1 MRVEVNGDELEL
13 PEGSTIEDA
22 VKAANAPYMEG
33 CVLGIIKG
41 KEEVERHVN
50 KYSLKTGKG
59 SIIIELLHECPE
71 NLLKAWKDHYREFE
85 NLRIRWTTSNE
96 VSVGPVKTDL
106 TPTKDKNEYE
116 RWDVVLSLSGFTAD
130 ATHIIF
136 NKAKHVAVYGTPKE
150 NKGVFARV
158 VGGKKTIMDLT
169 DEDVV
174 TEVKPVMERESTVK
188 SAAITNLNTP
198 VSDGNEI
205 FTYVLIKPT
214 GKSPES
220 VEHFFAL
227 SSKGKLRVDYESN
240 SFVGF
245 YGLEGLE
252 RESEY
257 VDQRRRGTVTLRNK
271 GKGVGRVYVY
281 REDRVSTPAHTVVG
295 KVVSGMQLLDIANYH
310 DYVMVKTDPERIMTL
325 SMTQKDAEELLS
337 SQGVEQVRDGLTDDD
352 AVVVKQD
359 PLFTMD
365 IIGKKKVKTFGIHK
379 DELFHIELDEEKA
392 PRSSWYFKRITGL
405 LDSPVGAMKVHF
417 AFPGMNVLMFEGDSK
432 RARGLIPENTPK
444 DTSVKAG
451 EIGITNMSRKYLGMV
466 GVRFEDN
473 NEFGPTGEPFGGTN
487 ILGRFVGG
495 TENLKKFKEGE
506 TVYVTRKP

>member
-71 NLLKAWKDHYREFE
+71 NLLKAWKDHYKEFE

-205 FTYVLIKPT
+205 FT
-214 GKSPES
+214 
-220 VEHFFAL
+220 
-227 SSKGKLRVDYESN
+227 
-240 SFVGF
+240 
-245 YGLEGLE
+245 
-252 RESEY
+252 
-257 VDQRRRGTVTLRNK
+257 
-271 GKGVGRVYVY
+271 
-281 REDRVSTPAHTVVG
+281 
-295 KVVSGMQLLDIANYH
+295 
-310 DYVMVKTDPERIMTL
+310 
-325 SMTQKDAEELLS
+325 
-337 SQGVEQVRDGLTDDD
+337 
-352 AVVVKQD
+352 
-359 PLFTMD
+359 
-365 IIGKKKVKTFGIHK
+365 
-379 DELFHIELDEEKA
+379 
-392 PRSSWYFKRITGL
+392 
-405 LDSPVGAMKVHF
+405 
-417 AFPGMNVLMFEGDSK
+417 
-432 RARGLIPENTPK
+432 
-444 DTSVKAG
+444 
-451 EIGITNMSRKYLGMV
+451 
-466 GVRFEDN
+466 
-473 NEFGPTGEPFGGTN
+473 
-487 ILGRFVGG
+487 
-495 TENLKKFKEGE
+495 
-506 TVYVTRKP
+506 